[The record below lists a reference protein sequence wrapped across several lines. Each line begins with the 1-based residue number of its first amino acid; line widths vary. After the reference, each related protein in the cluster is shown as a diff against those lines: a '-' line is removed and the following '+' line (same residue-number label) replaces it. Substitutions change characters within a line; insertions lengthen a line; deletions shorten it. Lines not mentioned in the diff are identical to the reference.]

1 MGYTKVKVKTRK
13 SLEAEIEKSS
23 VHVSALEG
31 AMYKKKK
38 KERDTSACQDQLP
51 PYSLG
56 KHCNI
61 ALHPLAL
68 TGKSVITS
76 MKQILV
82 LDKARFILKI
92 MTNMLNYIA
101 EGIL

>member
-38 KERDTSACQDQLP
+38 KRKGHVRMPGSASAIQFRETLQ
-51 PYSLG
+51 
-56 KHCNI
+56 HCI
-61 ALHPLAL
+61 AS
-68 TGKSVITS
+68 TGI
-76 MKQILV
+76 
-82 LDKARFILKI
+82 DR
-92 MTNMLNYIA
+92 
-101 EGIL
+101 